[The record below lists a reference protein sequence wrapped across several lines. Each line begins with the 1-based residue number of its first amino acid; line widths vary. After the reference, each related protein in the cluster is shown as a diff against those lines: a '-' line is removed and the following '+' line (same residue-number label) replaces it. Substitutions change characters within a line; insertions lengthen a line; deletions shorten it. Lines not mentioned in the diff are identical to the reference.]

1 VGFVWHKRGHFP
13 PAKFYLN
20 NIGSDTGD
28 LVGELETLN
37 IQEDGPVEN
46 GHAVPE
52 DGEYLEEDVLE
63 GDTQEEVEGKEA
75 EFVGDQYAE
84 EEQDYVEEGNEEWG
98 RDTREEA

>member
-1 VGFVWHKRGHFP
+1 LG
-13 PAKFYLN
+13 
-20 NIGSDTGD
+20 
-28 LVGELETLN
+28 
-37 IQEDGPVEN
+37 IQ
-46 GHAVPE
+46 

-63 GDTQEEVEGKEA
+63 GDMQEEVEGKEA

>member
-52 DGEYLEEDVLE
+52 
-63 GDTQEEVEGKEA
+63 VELSFCFLTLCQLICCCMFRWIDLPLGTLYRG
-75 EFVGDQYAE
+75 V
-84 EEQDYVEEGNEEWG
+84 
-98 RDTREEA
+98 

>member
-28 LVGELETLN
+28 FGGELETLN

-52 DGEYLEEDVLE
+52 
-63 GDTQEEVEGKEA
+63 VELSFCFLTLCQLICCCMFQWLDLLLGTLYRG
-75 EFVGDQYAE
+75 V
-84 EEQDYVEEGNEEWG
+84 
-98 RDTREEA
+98 